1 MKVSQ
6 IKGKITTNY
15 KIEIY
20 DAKGNLLTDEQNAG
34 TGSKIKF
41 IDESGNVKIGE
52 KAPDFNAVSTFGN
65 ISLKDYEGKRLV
77 LFSHP
82 GDFTPVIY

>member
-1 MKVSQ
+1 MS
-6 IKGKITTNY
+6 Y
-15 KIEIY
+15 E
-20 DAKGNLLTDEQNAG
+20 LL
-34 TGSKIKF
+34 
-41 IDESGNVKIGE
+41 ESGNVKIGE

-65 ISLKDYEGKRLV
+65 ISLKNYEGKRLV